1 MEYYQIFGIIAGI
14 LTSIRF
20 LPQLYRTIKIKE
32 TRDLSL
38 WFLIIVF
45 LQALFLIFYGLA
57 LPIRDK
63 YIIYMNILP
72 FVCSIGLLYY
82 KFKYK

>member
-1 MEYYQIFGIIAGI
+1 MEYAQIFGIIAGT

-20 LPQLYRTIKIKE
+20 IPQLIKTIRIKE

-45 LQALFLIFYGLA
+45 FQALFLILYGLEVS
-57 LPIRDK
+57 DN
-63 YIIYMNILP
+63 YIVNMNILP
-72 FVCSIGLLYY
+72 FICSIGLLFY

>member
-1 MEYYQIFGIIAGI
+1 MEYAQIFGIIAGI

-20 LPQLYRTIKIKE
+20 IPQLIKTIRIKE

-45 LQALFLIFYGLA
+45 FQALFLILYGLEVS
-57 LPIRDK
+57 DN
-63 YIIYMNILP
+63 YIINMNILP
-72 FVCSIGLLYY
+72 FICSIGLLFY
-82 KFKYK
+82 KFRYK

>member
-20 LPQLYRTIKIKE
+20 LPQLYKTIKIKE

-45 LQALFLIFYGLA
+45 FTGIIFNSL
-57 LPIRDK
+57 RF
-63 YIIYMNILP
+63 IIAN
-72 FVCSIGLLYY
+72 SR
-82 KFKYK
+82 